1 MRYTR
6 LASARVTRPRSLPM
20 RMVAAILSM
29 GLLLAAVG
37 AAEGT
42 TAKTTRVSVRSNGDQ
57 ADSESNSSS
66 ISAGGRFVAFTSP
79 ASNLVPGDTNDAWD
93 VFVHDRQTGTT
104 SRVSVRSNGHQGNND
119 SQAPLISAGGRYVAF
134 ISGASNLV
142 PGDTND
148 TFDVFVHDRQ
158 TGTTSR
164 VSVRSNGDQG
174 NLTSGGGASISAD
187 GRFVAFTSVASNL
200 VPGDT
205 NAQPDVFLHDR
216 QTGKTTRVS
225 VRSTADQANSNSYS
239 PSISADGRYVAFQSN
254 ASNLITGDT
263 NGADDI
269 FVHNRQTGKTSRVSV
284 RSNGNQADHVSWA
297 PSISADGRFVAFASH
312 AHLVRGDTNDA
323 ADIFVHDRQTGKTTR
338 VSVRSNADQA
348 NRRSD
353 EPSIS
358 ANGRFVAFHSFASNL
373 ITGDTNH
380 TVDVFVHDRTTG
392 TTTRVSVRSNADQA
406 NDFSY
411 SPSISAA
418 GRYVAFHSYATNL
431 ITGDTNDMPDV
442 FVHGPLH

>member
-1 MRYTR
+1 V
-6 LASARVTRPRSLPM
+6 ASASLP
-20 RMVAAILSM
+20 RTRIFVAAILSM

-66 ISAGGRFVAFTSP
+66 ISAGGRFVAFTSG
-79 ASNLVPGDTNDAWD
+79 ASNLVPGDTNDTWD

-104 SRVSVRSNGHQGNND
+104 SRFSLRSNGDQGNAD
-119 SQAPLISAGGRYVAF
+119 SYSPSISAGGRFVAF
-134 ISGASNLV
+134 TSAASNLV

-148 TFDVFVHDRQ
+148 TWDVFVHDRQ
-158 TGTTSR
+158 TGTSSR

-205 NAQPDVFLHDR
+205 NAQPDVFVRDR
-216 QTGKTTRVS
+216 QTGMTSRVS
-225 VRSTADQANSNSYS
+225 VASNADQGNSNSYS
-239 PSISADGRYVAFQSN
+239 SSISADGRFVAFQSD
-254 ASNLITGDT
+254 ASNLVTGDT
-263 NGADDI
+263 NVSSDV
-269 FVHNRQTGKTSRVSV
+269 FVHDRQTGKTSRVSV
-284 RSNGNQADHVSWA
+284 RSNGDQADHVSWA
-297 PSISADGRFVAFASH
+297 PSISADGRFVAFVSH
-312 AHLVRGDTNDA
+312 AHLVAGDTNDA
-323 ADIFVHDRQTGKTTR
+323 ADVFVHDRQTGRTTR
-338 VSVRSNADQA
+338 VSVRSNGNQA

-358 ANGRFVAFHSFASNL
+358 ANGRFVGFHSFASNL
-373 ITGDTNH
+373 ITGDTND

-392 TTTRVSVRSNADQA
+392 TTTRVSVGPAGDQA

-411 SPSISAA
+411 SPSLSAD
-418 GRYVAFHSYATNL
+418 GRFVTFDSYASNL
-431 ITGDTNDMPDV
+431 ITGDTNDMRDV
-442 FVHGPLH
+442 FVNGPLH